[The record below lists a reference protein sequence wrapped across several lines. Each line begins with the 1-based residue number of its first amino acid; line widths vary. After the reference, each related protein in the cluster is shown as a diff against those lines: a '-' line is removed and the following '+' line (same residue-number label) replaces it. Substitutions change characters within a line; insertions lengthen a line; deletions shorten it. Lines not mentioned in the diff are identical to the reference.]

1 VRLVEI
7 AFAPLG
13 AGPGERAFL
22 VAEKFAFNQRI
33 GNGGAVDIDQ
43 LLVFA
48 AAGPMNG
55 AGQNFLAGAA
65 FPDDQHGDIRLGRP
79 PGAHQRFAKGLID
92 ADQFIKGAFDQR
104 GIHTRWGFFF
114 AARWSGWQFWGSGRH
129 GFGFLSCMFIRYT
142 NFALNVYKPYTP
154 VKQFFPGAGQRPRP
168 IVFFHWYG
176 ICCIQ
181 SKTIC
186 NKRRWLMAEIVTFSK
201 EGPTGVITVN
211 NPPVNAL
218 SQAVR
223 AGIKAGIEKGIADAD
238 ISAMVI
244 ICEGRTF
251 IAGADI
257 REFGRPPME
266 PHLPDVCQFIED
278 SPKPVIAAI
287 HGTALG
293 GGLEIPLSCH
303 FRIALPTAKV
313 GLPEVKLGLLPG
325 AGGTQRL
332 PRVAGA
338 RSALEMITSGAP
350 VAAARAKEMGILD
363 EIVEG
368 DLKAA
373 ALAYA
378 QKVVDQKLPIRRVS
392 QLKANVESPTLFED
406 FAKANAR
413 KFRGFLA
420 PLKCIEAVK
429 IATEL
434 PFPEGMKKEREIFIE
449 LHDSDQ
455 SKAQRHVFFAERE
468 VVRIPGLPD
477 DHPTREIRS
486 VGVLGAGTMGGG
498 IAMCFANAG
507 IPVKLLD
514 MKQEFLDRGLAVIK
528 KNYANTVAKGSLKQ
542 EVMDKRVSLIQ
553 PTLAYE
559 DLKDVD
565 LVIEAVFEDMA
576 IKKEVFTK
584 LDAVCKT
591 GAILASN
598 TSYLNIDEIASIT
611 KRPQDVMGMH
621 FFSPANVMRLLENVR
636 GAKTSPEVYATAM
649 KVGKKIGKVPVLVG
663 VCDGFVGNRML
674 AKRTRECG
682 FMLEEGALPWQID
695 RVIYNFGFPMG
706 PYAMGDMAGLD
717 IGWRNRK
724 AKFDSLSPREQK
736 NNILDKICEM
746 GRYGQKTGSGFYK
759 YDEKRNATPD
769 PMIEELIINHSKE
782 VGIARRTI
790 TDQEIIERAIYSMI
804 NEGAKILEEG
814 IAARPLDIDVVWLY
828 GYGFPVYLGG
838 PMFYADTIGLGKVYD
853 AVLKYRDLVGA
864 EYWTPAPLLEK
875 LAKEGKGFYS
885 K

>member
-1 VRLVEI
+1 M
-7 AFAPLG
+7 
-13 AGPGERAFL
+13 
-22 VAEKFAFNQRI
+22 AE
-33 GNGGAVDIDQ
+33 V
-43 LLVFA
+43 VT
-48 AAGPMNG
+48 
-55 AGQNFLAGAA
+55 
-65 FPDDQHGDIRLGRP
+65 
-79 PGAHQRFAKGLID
+79 FAKE
-92 ADQFIKGAFDQR
+92 
-104 GIHTRWGFFF
+104 
-114 AARWSGWQFWGSGRH
+114 GS
-129 GFGFLSCMFIRYT
+129 
-142 NFALNVYKPYTP
+142 V
-154 VKQFFPGAGQRPRP
+154 
-168 IVFFHWYG
+168 
-176 ICCIQ
+176 
-181 SKTIC
+181 
-186 NKRRWLMAEIVTFSK
+186 
-201 EGPTGVITVN
+201 GVITVN

-223 AGIKAGIEKGIADAD
+223 AGIKAGIAKGMAEADV
-238 ISAMVI
+238 SAMVI
-244 ICEGRTF
+244 ICDGRTF

-257 REFGRPPME
+257 REFGKPPME

-278 SPKPVIAAI
+278 CPKPVVAAI

-303 FRIALPTAKV
+303 FRIAVATAKV

-332 PRVAGA
+332 PRVAGVQA
-338 RSALEMITSGAP
+338 ALEMITSGTP
-350 VAAARAKEMGILD
+350 VAAAKAKAMGILD
-363 EIVEG
+363 EIVDG

-373 ALAYA
+373 ALAFA
-378 QKVVDQKLPIRRVS
+378 RKAVDEKLPLRRVS
-392 QLKANVESPTLFED
+392 RLAAKLDTPTVFED

-420 PLKCIEAVK
+420 PYKCIESVK
-429 IATEL
+429 NAAEL
-434 PFPEGMKKEREIFIE
+434 PFAEGMKKEREIFLE
-449 LHDSDQ
+449 LQASDQ

-477 DHPTREIRS
+477 DQPTRAITS

-514 MKQEFLDRGLAVIK
+514 VKQEFLDKGLAIIQ

-542 EVMDKRVSLIQ
+542 EVMDKRMSLIQ

-559 DLKDVD
+559 DLKDAD

-584 LDAVCKT
+584 LDAVCKP

-598 TSYLNIDEIASIT
+598 TSYLNVDDIAAIT
-611 KRPQDVMGMH
+611 RRPQDVMGMH

-649 KVGKKIGKVPVLVG
+649 KIGKTIGKVPVLVG

-706 PYAMGDMAGLD
+706 PYQMGDMAGLD

-724 AKFDSLSPREQK
+724 AKFSTLSDREKK
-736 NNILDKICEM
+736 NTILDKICEM
-746 GRYGQKTGSGFYK
+746 GHFGQKTGSGFYK

-769 PMIEELIINHSKE
+769 PMIEELIINHSKD
-782 VGIARRTI
+782 VGITRRTI
-790 TDQEIIERAIYSMI
+790 TDQEIVERAIYSMI

-853 AVLKYRDLVGA
+853 AILKYRDLVGA
-864 EYWTPAPLLEK
+864 EYWTPSPLLEK
-875 LAKEGKGFYS
+875 LAKAGKGFYS

>member
-1 VRLVEI
+1 
-7 AFAPLG
+7 
-13 AGPGERAFL
+13 
-22 VAEKFAFNQRI
+22 
-33 GNGGAVDIDQ
+33 
-43 LLVFA
+43 
-48 AAGPMNG
+48 
-55 AGQNFLAGAA
+55 
-65 FPDDQHGDIRLGRP
+65 
-79 PGAHQRFAKGLID
+79 
-92 ADQFIKGAFDQR
+92 
-104 GIHTRWGFFF
+104 
-114 AARWSGWQFWGSGRH
+114 
-129 GFGFLSCMFIRYT
+129 
-142 NFALNVYKPYTP
+142 
-154 VKQFFPGAGQRPRP
+154 
-168 IVFFHWYG
+168 
-176 ICCIQ
+176 
-181 SKTIC
+181 
-186 NKRRWLMAEIVTFSK
+186 MAEIVGFSK
-201 EGPTGVITVN
+201 EGNVGLIVVN

-223 AGIKAGIEKGIADAD
+223 AGIKAGIEKGLAEAD
-238 ISAMVI
+238 IAAMII
-244 ICEGRTF
+244 ICDGRTF

-257 REFGRPPME
+257 REFGKPPME
-266 PHLPDVCQFIED
+266 PFLPDVCQFIED

-303 FRIALPTAKV
+303 FRIAAATAKV

-332 PRVAGA
+332 PRVAGVQA
-338 RSALEMITSGAP
+338 ALEMITSGTP
-350 VAAARAKEMGILD
+350 VAAAKARAMGILD
-363 EIVEG
+363 DVIDG

-373 ALAYA
+373 ALAFA
-378 QKVVDQKLPIRRVS
+378 KKVIDEKLSIRRVS
-392 QLKANVESPTLFED
+392 RLTAKVDSPSIFED

-420 PLKCIEAVK
+420 PFKCIEAVK

-434 PFPEGMKKEREIFIE
+434 PFAEGMKRERAIFLE
-449 LHDSDQ
+449 LQASDQ
-455 SKAQRHVFFAERE
+455 SRAQRHVFFAERE

-477 DHPTREIRS
+477 DQPTREIKS
-486 VGVLGAGTMGGG
+486 AAVLGAGTMGGG
-498 IAMCFANAG
+498 IAMCFVNAG
-507 IPVKLLD
+507 IPVVLLD
-514 MKQEFLDRGLAVIK
+514 VKQEFIDKGMAVIK
-528 KNYANTVAKGSLKQ
+528 KNYANTVAKGKLKQ
-542 EVMDKRVSLIQ
+542 EVMDKRLSLIK
-553 PTLAYE
+553 PTLSYD
-559 DLKDVD
+559 DLKNVD
-565 LVIEAVFEDMA
+565 LVIEAVFEDMG

-584 LDAVCKT
+584 LDAVCKP

-598 TSYLNIDEIASIT
+598 TSYLNVDDIAAIT

-636 GAKTSPEVYATAM
+636 GKKTTPDVYATAM
-649 KVGKKIGKVPVLVG
+649 KLGKAIGKIPVLVG

-695 RVIYNFGFPMG
+695 KVIYNFGFPMG

-724 AKFDSLSPREQK
+724 AKFDSLTPREK
-736 NNILDKICEM
+736 ANTILDKICEM

-759 YDEKRNATPD
+759 YDEKRKATPD
-769 PMIEELIINHSKE
+769 PFIEELIINHSKE
-782 VGIARRTI
+782 AGITRRSI

-814 IAARPLDIDVVWLY
+814 IAARPLDIDVVWLN

-838 PMFYADTIGLGKVYD
+838 PMFYADTVGLKKVYD
-853 AVLKYRDLVGA
+853 AILKYKDLVGA

>member
-1 VRLVEI
+1 MVEI
-7 AFAPLG
+7 
-13 AGPGERAFL
+13 
-22 VAEKFAFNQRI
+22 VA
-33 GNGGAVDIDQ
+33 
-43 LLVFA
+43 
-48 AAGPMNG
+48 
-55 AGQNFLAGAA
+55 
-65 FPDDQHGDIRLGRP
+65 
-79 PGAHQRFAKGLID
+79 
-92 ADQFIKGAFDQR
+92 
-104 GIHTRWGFFF
+104 
-114 AARWSGWQFWGSGRH
+114 
-129 GFGFLSCMFIRYT
+129 
-142 NFALNVYKPYTP
+142 
-154 VKQFFPGAGQRPRP
+154 
-168 IVFFHWYG
+168 
-176 ICCIQ
+176 
-181 SKTIC
+181 
-186 NKRRWLMAEIVTFSK
+186 FSK
-201 EGPTGVITVN
+201 EGNVGLITVN

-218 SQAVR
+218 AQAVR
-223 AGIKAGIEKGIADAD
+223 AGIKSGIEKGIADKDVA
-238 ISAMVI
+238 AMII

-257 REFGRPPME
+257 REFGKPPME
-266 PHLPDVCQFIED
+266 PHLPDVCQFIEN

-303 FRIALPTAKV
+303 FRIAVPTAKV

-332 PRVAGA
+332 PRIAGVQT
-338 RSALEMITSGAP
+338 ALEMITSGTP
-350 VAAARAKEMGILD
+350 IPAAKAKAMGILD

-373 ALAYA
+373 ALAFA
-378 QKVVDQKLPIRRVS
+378 GKVVDEKRPLRKVS
-392 QLKANVESPTLFED
+392 QMTAKVETPTVFDD

-413 KFRGFLA
+413 KFRGFIA
-420 PLKCIEAVK
+420 PYKCIEAVK
-429 IATEL
+429 AATEL
-434 PFPEGMKKEREIFIE
+434 PFAEGMKKERAIFTE
-449 LHDSDQ
+449 LQASDQ

-477 DHPTREIRS
+477 DQPTREIKS
-486 VGVLGAGTMGGG
+486 VGILGAGTMGGG
-498 IAMCFANAG
+498 IAMSFVNAG
-507 IPVKLLD
+507 IPVVLLD
-514 MKQEFLDRGLAVIK
+514 VKQEFIDKGMAVIK

-542 EVMDKRVSLIQ
+542 EVMDKRMSLIK

-559 DLKDVD
+559 DLKNVD

-584 LDAVCKT
+584 LDAVCKP

-598 TSYLNIDEIASIT
+598 TSYLNIDEIAAMT

-636 GAKTSPEVYATAM
+636 GKLTSPEVYATAM
-649 KVGKKIGKVPVLVG
+649 KVGKTIAKVPVLVG

-695 RVIYNFGFPMG
+695 KVIYNFGFPMG
-706 PYAMGDMAGLD
+706 PYQMGDMAGLD
-717 IGWRNRK
+717 VGWRNRK
-724 AKFDSLSPREQK
+724 AKFASLTKREQK
-736 NNILDKICEM
+736 NTILDKICEM
-746 GRYGQKTGSGFYK
+746 GRFGQKTGSGFYK

-782 VGIARRTI
+782 VGITRRII
-790 TDQEIIERAIYSMI
+790 TDQEIIERAIYAMI

-838 PMFYADTIGLGKVYD
+838 PMFYADTVGVKKVYD
-853 AVLKYRDLVGA
+853 AILKYKDLVGA

-875 LAKEGKGFYS
+875 LAKAGKGFYS

>member
-1 VRLVEI
+1 
-7 AFAPLG
+7 
-13 AGPGERAFL
+13 
-22 VAEKFAFNQRI
+22 
-33 GNGGAVDIDQ
+33 
-43 LLVFA
+43 
-48 AAGPMNG
+48 
-55 AGQNFLAGAA
+55 
-65 FPDDQHGDIRLGRP
+65 
-79 PGAHQRFAKGLID
+79 
-92 ADQFIKGAFDQR
+92 
-104 GIHTRWGFFF
+104 
-114 AARWSGWQFWGSGRH
+114 
-129 GFGFLSCMFIRYT
+129 
-142 NFALNVYKPYTP
+142 
-154 VKQFFPGAGQRPRP
+154 
-168 IVFFHWYG
+168 
-176 ICCIQ
+176 
-181 SKTIC
+181 
-186 NKRRWLMAEIVTFSK
+186 MAEIVGFSK
-201 EGPTGVITVN
+201 EGNVGIISVN

-223 AGIKAGIEKGIADAD
+223 SGIKQSIQKGIADPDVAVM
-238 ISAMVI
+238 II

-257 REFGRPPME
+257 REFGKPPME

-278 SPKPVIAAI
+278 SPKPVVAAI

-303 FRIALPTAKV
+303 FRIALSSAKV
-313 GLPEVKLGLLPG
+313 GLPEVKLGILPG

-332 PRVAGA
+332 PRVAGVQA
-338 RSALEMITSGAP
+338 ALEMITSGTP
-350 VAAARAKEMGILD
+350 VAAAKAKAMGILD
-363 EIVEG
+363 EVVEG

-373 ALAYA
+373 ALSFAK
-378 QKVVDQKLPIRRVS
+378 KVVDEKRPIRKVS
-392 QLKANVESPTLFED
+392 ALSAKVDSPTVFDD

-420 PLKCIEAVK
+420 PYKCIEAVK
-429 IATEL
+429 IATEF
-434 PFPEGMKKEREIFIE
+434 PFAQGMKKEREIFVE
-449 LHDSDQ
+449 LQASNQ

-477 DHPTREIRS
+477 DQPTREIKS
-486 VGVLGAGTMGGG
+486 VGILGAGTMGGG

-514 MKQEFLDRGLAVIK
+514 VKQEFIDKGMAVIK
-528 KNYANTVAKGSLKQ
+528 KNYANTVAKGKLKQ
-542 EVMDKRVSLIQ
+542 EVMDKRMALIQ

-584 LDAVCKT
+584 LDAVCKP

-598 TSYLNIDEIASIT
+598 TSYLNVDDIAAIT

-636 GAKTSPEVYATAM
+636 GAKTLPEVYATAM
-649 KVGKKIGKVPVLVG
+649 KVGKTIGKVPVLVG

-682 FMLEEGALPWQID
+682 FLLEEGALPWQID
-695 RVIYNFGFPMG
+695 KVIYDFGFPMG

-717 IGWRNRK
+717 VGWRNRK
-724 AKFDSLSPREQK
+724 AKFASLTIREQK
-736 NNILDKICEM
+736 NTILDKICEM
-746 GRYGQKTGSGFYK
+746 GRFGQKTGAGFYK

-769 PMIEELIINHSKE
+769 PMIEELILKHSQE
-782 VGIARRTI
+782 VGIARREI
-790 TDQEIIERAIYSMI
+790 TPQEIIERAIYAMI

-814 IAARPLDIDVVWLY
+814 IAARPLDIDVVWLN
-828 GYGFPVYLGG
+828 GYGFPIYLGG
-838 PMFYADTIGLGKVYD
+838 PMFYADTIGVKKVYD
-853 AVLKYRDLVGA
+853 AILKYKDLVGA
-864 EYWTPAPLLEK
+864 EYWTPSPLLEK

>member
-1 VRLVEI
+1 M
-7 AFAPLG
+7 
-13 AGPGERAFL
+13 
-22 VAEKFAFNQRI
+22 AE
-33 GNGGAVDIDQ
+33 V
-43 LLVFA
+43 VT
-48 AAGPMNG
+48 
-55 AGQNFLAGAA
+55 
-65 FPDDQHGDIRLGRP
+65 
-79 PGAHQRFAKGLID
+79 FAKE
-92 ADQFIKGAFDQR
+92 
-104 GIHTRWGFFF
+104 
-114 AARWSGWQFWGSGRH
+114 GS
-129 GFGFLSCMFIRYT
+129 
-142 NFALNVYKPYTP
+142 V
-154 VKQFFPGAGQRPRP
+154 
-168 IVFFHWYG
+168 
-176 ICCIQ
+176 
-181 SKTIC
+181 
-186 NKRRWLMAEIVTFSK
+186 
-201 EGPTGVITVN
+201 GVITVN

-223 AGIKAGIEKGIADAD
+223 AGIKAGIAKGMAEADV
-238 ISAMVI
+238 SAMVI
-244 ICEGRTF
+244 ICDGRTF

-257 REFGRPPME
+257 REFGKPPME

-278 SPKPVIAAI
+278 CPKPVVAAI

-303 FRIALPTAKV
+303 FRIAVATAKV

-332 PRVAGA
+332 PRVAGVQA
-338 RSALEMITSGAP
+338 ALEMITSGTP
-350 VAAARAKEMGILD
+350 VAAAKAKAMGILD
-363 EIVEG
+363 EIVDG

-373 ALAYA
+373 ALAFA
-378 QKVVDQKLPIRRVS
+378 RKAVDEKLPLRRVS
-392 QLKANVESPTLFED
+392 RLAAKLDTPTVFED

-420 PLKCIEAVK
+420 PYKCIESVK
-429 IATEL
+429 NAAEL
-434 PFPEGMKKEREIFIE
+434 PFAEGMKKEREIFLE
-449 LHDSDQ
+449 LQASDQ

-477 DHPTREIRS
+477 DQPTRAITS

-514 MKQEFLDRGLAVIK
+514 VKQDFLDKGLAIIQ

-542 EVMDKRVSLIQ
+542 EVMDKRMSLIQ

-584 LDAVCKT
+584 LDAVCKP

-598 TSYLNIDEIASIT
+598 TSYLNVDDIAAIT
-611 KRPQDVMGMH
+611 RRPQDVMGMH

-636 GAKTSPEVYATAM
+636 GARTSPEVYATAM
-649 KVGKKIGKVPVLVG
+649 KIGKTIGKVPVLVG

-706 PYAMGDMAGLD
+706 PYQMGDMAGLD

-724 AKFDSLSPREQK
+724 AKFQTLTEREKK
-736 NNILDKICEM
+736 NTILDKICEM
-746 GRYGQKTGSGFYK
+746 GHFGQKTGSGFYK

-769 PMIEELIINHSKE
+769 PMIEELIINHSKD
-782 VGIARRTI
+782 VGITRRTI
-790 TDQEIIERAIYSMI
+790 TDQEIVERAIYSMI

-853 AVLKYRDLVGA
+853 AILKYRDLVGA
-864 EYWTPAPLLEK
+864 EYWTPSPLLEK
-875 LAKEGKGFYS
+875 LAKAGKGFYS

>member
-1 VRLVEI
+1 M
-7 AFAPLG
+7 
-13 AGPGERAFL
+13 
-22 VAEKFAFNQRI
+22 AE
-33 GNGGAVDIDQ
+33 V
-43 LLVFA
+43 VT
-48 AAGPMNG
+48 
-55 AGQNFLAGAA
+55 
-65 FPDDQHGDIRLGRP
+65 
-79 PGAHQRFAKGLID
+79 FAKE
-92 ADQFIKGAFDQR
+92 
-104 GIHTRWGFFF
+104 
-114 AARWSGWQFWGSGRH
+114 GS
-129 GFGFLSCMFIRYT
+129 
-142 NFALNVYKPYTP
+142 V
-154 VKQFFPGAGQRPRP
+154 
-168 IVFFHWYG
+168 
-176 ICCIQ
+176 
-181 SKTIC
+181 
-186 NKRRWLMAEIVTFSK
+186 
-201 EGPTGVITVN
+201 GVITVN

-223 AGIKAGIEKGIADAD
+223 AGIKAGIAKGMAEADV
-238 ISAMVI
+238 SAMVI
-244 ICEGRTF
+244 ICDGRTF

-257 REFGRPPME
+257 REFGKPPME

-278 SPKPVIAAI
+278 CPKPVVAAI

-303 FRIALPTAKV
+303 FRIAVATAKV

-332 PRVAGA
+332 PRVAGVQA
-338 RSALEMITSGAP
+338 ALEMITSGTP
-350 VAAARAKEMGILD
+350 VAAAKAKAMGILD
-363 EIVEG
+363 EIVDG

-373 ALAYA
+373 ALAFA
-378 QKVVDQKLPIRRVS
+378 RKAVDEKLPLRRVS
-392 QLKANVESPTLFED
+392 RLAAKLDTPTVFED

-420 PLKCIEAVK
+420 PYKCIESVK
-429 IATEL
+429 NAAEL
-434 PFPEGMKKEREIFIE
+434 PFAEGMKKEREIFLE
-449 LHDSDQ
+449 LQASDQ

-477 DHPTREIRS
+477 DQPTRAITS

-514 MKQEFLDRGLAVIK
+514 VKQDFLDKGLAIIQ

-542 EVMDKRVSLIQ
+542 EVMDKRMSLIQ

-584 LDAVCKT
+584 LDAVCKP

-598 TSYLNIDEIASIT
+598 TSYLNIDDIAAIT
-611 KRPQDVMGMH
+611 RRPQDVMGMH

-636 GAKTSPEVYATAM
+636 GARTSPDVYATAM
-649 KVGKKIGKVPVLVG
+649 KIGKTIGKVPVLVG

-695 RVIYNFGFPMG
+695 KVIYNFGFPMG
-706 PYAMGDMAGLD
+706 PYQMGDMAGLD

-724 AKFDSLSPREQK
+724 AKFSTLSDREKK
-736 NNILDKICEM
+736 NTILDKICEM
-746 GRYGQKTGSGFYK
+746 GHFGQKTGSGFYK

-769 PMIEELIINHSKE
+769 PMIEELIINHSKD
-782 VGIARRTI
+782 VGITRRTI
-790 TDQEIIERAIYSMI
+790 TDQEIVERAIYSMI

-853 AVLKYRDLVGA
+853 AILKYRDLVGA
-864 EYWTPAPLLEK
+864 EYWTPSPLLEK
-875 LAKEGKGFYS
+875 LAKAGKGFYS

>member
-1 VRLVEI
+1 MAEVVT
-7 AFAPLG
+7 FAK
-13 AGPGERAFL
+13 E
-22 VAEKFAFNQRI
+22 
-33 GNGGAVDIDQ
+33 GAV
-43 LLVFA
+43 
-48 AAGPMNG
+48 
-55 AGQNFLAGAA
+55 
-65 FPDDQHGDIRLGRP
+65 
-79 PGAHQRFAKGLID
+79 
-92 ADQFIKGAFDQR
+92 
-104 GIHTRWGFFF
+104 GI
-114 AARWSGWQFWGSGRH
+114 
-129 GFGFLSCMFIRYT
+129 
-142 NFALNVYKPYTP
+142 
-154 VKQFFPGAGQRPRP
+154 
-168 IVFFHWYG
+168 
-176 ICCIQ
+176 
-181 SKTIC
+181 
-186 NKRRWLMAEIVTFSK
+186 
-201 EGPTGVITVN
+201 ITVN

-223 AGIKAGIEKGIADAD
+223 AGIKAGIAKGIADAD
-238 ISAMVI
+238 VSAMVI
-244 ICEGRTF
+244 ICDGRTF

-257 REFGRPPME
+257 REFGKPPME

-278 SPKPVIAAI
+278 CPKPVVAAI

-303 FRIALPTAKV
+303 FRIAVATAKV

-332 PRVAGA
+332 PRVAGVQA
-338 RSALEMITSGAP
+338 ALEMITSGTP
-350 VAAARAKEMGILD
+350 VAAAKAKAMGILD
-363 EIVEG
+363 EIVDG

-373 ALAYA
+373 ALAFA
-378 QKVVDQKLPIRRVS
+378 RKAVDEKLPLRRVS
-392 QLKANVESPTLFED
+392 RLAAKLDTPTVFED

-420 PLKCIEAVK
+420 PYKCIESVK
-429 IATEL
+429 NAAEL
-434 PFPEGMKKEREIFIE
+434 PFAEGMKKEREIFLE
-449 LHDSDQ
+449 LQASDQ

-477 DHPTREIRS
+477 DQPTRKITS

-514 MKQEFLDRGLAVIK
+514 VKQEFLDKGLAIIQ

-542 EVMDKRVSLIQ
+542 EVMDKRMSLIQ

-559 DLKDVD
+559 DLKDAD

-584 LDAVCKT
+584 LDAVCKP

-598 TSYLNIDEIASIT
+598 TSYLNVDDIAAIT
-611 KRPQDVMGMH
+611 RRPQDVMGMH

-636 GAKTSPEVYATAM
+636 GARTSPDVYATAM
-649 KVGKKIGKVPVLVG
+649 KIGKTIGKVPVLVG

-695 RVIYNFGFPMG
+695 KVIYNFGFPMG
-706 PYAMGDMAGLD
+706 PYRMGDMAGLD

-724 AKFDSLSPREQK
+724 AKFSTLSDREKK
-736 NNILDKICEM
+736 NTILDKICEM
-746 GRYGQKTGSGFYK
+746 GHFGQKTGSGFYK

-769 PMIEELIINHSKE
+769 PMIEELIINHSKD

-790 TDQEIIERAIYSMI
+790 TDQEIVERAIYSMI

-853 AVLKYRDLVGA
+853 AILKYRDLVGA
-864 EYWTPAPLLEK
+864 EYWTPSPLLEK
-875 LAKEGKGFYS
+875 LAKAGKGFYS

>member
-1 VRLVEI
+1 
-7 AFAPLG
+7 
-13 AGPGERAFL
+13 
-22 VAEKFAFNQRI
+22 
-33 GNGGAVDIDQ
+33 
-43 LLVFA
+43 
-48 AAGPMNG
+48 
-55 AGQNFLAGAA
+55 
-65 FPDDQHGDIRLGRP
+65 
-79 PGAHQRFAKGLID
+79 
-92 ADQFIKGAFDQR
+92 
-104 GIHTRWGFFF
+104 
-114 AARWSGWQFWGSGRH
+114 
-129 GFGFLSCMFIRYT
+129 
-142 NFALNVYKPYTP
+142 
-154 VKQFFPGAGQRPRP
+154 
-168 IVFFHWYG
+168 
-176 ICCIQ
+176 
-181 SKTIC
+181 
-186 NKRRWLMAEIVTFSK
+186 MAETVVFSK
-201 EGPTGVITVN
+201 EGNIGIISVN

-223 AGIKAGIEKGIADAD
+223 AGIKSGIEKGIADQEIAV
-238 ISAMVI
+238 MFI

-257 REFGRPPME
+257 REFGKPPME
-266 PHLPDVCQFIED
+266 PFLPDVCQFIED
-278 SPKPVIAAI
+278 SPKPVVAAI

-303 FRIALPTAKV
+303 FRIAVATAKV

-332 PRVAGA
+332 PRVAGVQA
-338 RSALEMITSGAP
+338 ALEMITSGTP
-350 VAAARAKEMGILD
+350 VNAAKAKAMGILD
-363 EIVEG
+363 EVVEG

-373 ALAYA
+373 AIAFA
-378 QKVVDQKLPIRRVS
+378 KKVVAEKLPIRRVS
-392 QLKANVESPTLFED
+392 KLQAKLETPTVFED
-406 FAKANAR
+406 FAKSISR
-413 KFRGFLA
+413 KSRGFLA
-420 PLKCIEAVK
+420 PFKCIESVK
-429 IATEL
+429 NATEV
-434 PFPEGMKKEREIFIE
+434 PFAEGMKRERAIFLE
-449 LHDSDQ
+449 LQASDQ

-477 DHPTREIRS
+477 DQPTREIKS
-486 VGVLGAGTMGGG
+486 VGILGAGTMGGG

-507 IPVKLLD
+507 IPVVLLD
-514 MKQEFLDRGLAVIK
+514 VKQEFIDKGLAVIK

-542 EVMDKRVSLIQ
+542 EVMDRRLSLIK

-584 LDAVCKT
+584 LDAVCKP

-598 TSYLNIDEIASIT
+598 TSYLNIDAIAEIT

-636 GAKTSPEVYATAM
+636 GAKTSPDVYATAM
-649 KVGKKIGKVPVLVG
+649 KVGKTIGKVPVLVG

-695 RVIYNFGFPMG
+695 KVIYNFGFPMG

-717 IGWRNRK
+717 VGWRNRK
-724 AKFDSLSPREQK
+724 AKFDSLTPREQK
-736 NNILDKICEM
+736 NTILDQICEQ
-746 GRYGQKTGSGFYK
+746 GRFGQKTGSGFYK

-769 PMIEELIINHSKE
+769 PLIEELIIKHSQE
-782 VGIARRTI
+782 AGITRRAI
-790 TDQEIIERAIYSMI
+790 SDQEIIERAIYAMI

-838 PMFYADTIGLGKVYD
+838 PMFYADTVGVRKVYD
-853 AVLKYRDLVGA
+853 AILKYKDLVGA
-864 EYWTPAPLLEK
+864 EYWTPSPLLEK
-875 LAKEGKGFYS
+875 LAKEGKGFY

>member
-1 VRLVEI
+1 
-7 AFAPLG
+7 
-13 AGPGERAFL
+13 
-22 VAEKFAFNQRI
+22 
-33 GNGGAVDIDQ
+33 
-43 LLVFA
+43 
-48 AAGPMNG
+48 
-55 AGQNFLAGAA
+55 
-65 FPDDQHGDIRLGRP
+65 
-79 PGAHQRFAKGLID
+79 
-92 ADQFIKGAFDQR
+92 
-104 GIHTRWGFFF
+104 
-114 AARWSGWQFWGSGRH
+114 
-129 GFGFLSCMFIRYT
+129 
-142 NFALNVYKPYTP
+142 
-154 VKQFFPGAGQRPRP
+154 
-168 IVFFHWYG
+168 
-176 ICCIQ
+176 
-181 SKTIC
+181 
-186 NKRRWLMAEIVTFSK
+186 MAEIVTFSK
-201 EGPTGVITVN
+201 EGNIGLITVN

-218 SQAVR
+218 AQAVR
-223 AGIKAGIEKGIADAD
+223 AGIKSGIEKGIADQD
-238 ISAMVI
+238 VQAMII

-257 REFGRPPME
+257 REFGKPPME
-266 PHLPDVCQFIED
+266 PHLPDVCQFIEN
-278 SPKPVIAAI
+278 SSKPVIAAI

-303 FRIALPTAKV
+303 FRIAVATAKV

-332 PRVAGA
+332 PRVAGVQA
-338 RSALEMITSGAP
+338 TLEMITSGTP
-350 VAAARAKEMGILD
+350 VAAAKAKTMGILD

-373 ALAYA
+373 ALAFA
-378 QKVVDQKLPIRRVS
+378 RKVVAEKRPLRKVS
-392 QLKANVESPTLFED
+392 SLAAKVDTPTIFDD

-413 KFRGFLA
+413 KFRGFIA
-420 PLKCIEAVK
+420 PYQCIEAVK
-429 IATEL
+429 AATEL
-434 PFPEGMKKEREIFIE
+434 PFAEGMKKERSIFTE
-449 LHDSDQ
+449 LQASDQ

-477 DHPTREIRS
+477 DQPTRDIKS
-486 VGVLGAGTMGGG
+486 VGILGAGTMGGG

-507 IPVKLLD
+507 IPVVLLD
-514 MKQEFLDRGLAVIK
+514 VKQEFIDKGLAVIK

-542 EVMDKRVSLIQ
+542 EVMDKRMSLIK

-559 DLKDVD
+559 DLKNVD

-584 LDAVCKT
+584 LDAVCKP

-598 TSYLNIDEIASIT
+598 TSYLNIDDIAAMT

-621 FFSPANVMRLLENVR
+621 FFSPANVMRLLENVK

-649 KVGKKIGKVPVLVG
+649 KVGKTIGKVPVLVG

-695 RVIYNFGFPMG
+695 KVIYNFGFPMG
-706 PYAMGDMAGLD
+706 PYQMGDMAGLD
-717 IGWRNRK
+717 VGWRNRK
-724 AKFDSLSPREQK
+724 AKFNSLTVREQK
-736 NNILDKICEM
+736 NTILDKICEM
-746 GRYGQKTGSGFYK
+746 GRFGQKTGSGFYK

-782 VGIARRTI
+782 VGITRRII
-790 TDQEIIERAIYSMI
+790 TDQEIVERAIYAMI

-838 PMFYADTIGLGKVYD
+838 PMFYADTVGVKKVYD
-853 AVLKYRDLVGA
+853 AILKYKDLVGA
-864 EYWTPAPLLEK
+864 EYWTPSPLIEK

>member
-1 VRLVEI
+1 
-7 AFAPLG
+7 
-13 AGPGERAFL
+13 
-22 VAEKFAFNQRI
+22 
-33 GNGGAVDIDQ
+33 
-43 LLVFA
+43 
-48 AAGPMNG
+48 
-55 AGQNFLAGAA
+55 
-65 FPDDQHGDIRLGRP
+65 
-79 PGAHQRFAKGLID
+79 
-92 ADQFIKGAFDQR
+92 
-104 GIHTRWGFFF
+104 
-114 AARWSGWQFWGSGRH
+114 
-129 GFGFLSCMFIRYT
+129 
-142 NFALNVYKPYTP
+142 
-154 VKQFFPGAGQRPRP
+154 
-168 IVFFHWYG
+168 
-176 ICCIQ
+176 
-181 SKTIC
+181 
-186 NKRRWLMAEIVTFSK
+186 MAEIVAFSK
-201 EGPTGVITVN
+201 EGNIGLITVN

-223 AGIKAGIEKGIADAD
+223 DGIKASIEKGIADKDVA
-238 ISAMVI
+238 AMII
-244 ICEGRTF
+244 ICDGRTF

-257 REFGRPPME
+257 REFGKPPME
-266 PHLPDVCQFIED
+266 PHLPDVCHFIED

-303 FRIALPTAKV
+303 FRIALSSAKV

-332 PRVAGA
+332 PRVAGVQA
-338 RSALEMITSGAP
+338 ALEMITSGTP
-350 VAAARAKEMGILD
+350 VAAAKAKAMGILD
-363 EIVEG
+363 EIVDG

-373 ALAYA
+373 ALLFAK
-378 QKVVDQKLPIRRVS
+378 KVVDEKRAIRKVS
-392 QLKANVESPTLFED
+392 SLEAKADSPTVFDD
-406 FAKANAR
+406 FAKSISR
-413 KFRGFLA
+413 KSRGFIA
-420 PLKCIEAVK
+420 PFKCIEAVK
-429 IATEL
+429 AATEL
-434 PFPEGMKKEREIFIE
+434 PFPEGMKRERAIFTE
-449 LHDSDQ
+449 LQASDQ

-477 DHPTREIRS
+477 DQPTREIKS
-486 VGVLGAGTMGGG
+486 VGILGAGTMGGG

-507 IPVKLLD
+507 IPVMLLD
-514 MKQEFLDRGLAVIK
+514 VKQEFIDKGMVVIK

-542 EVMDKRVSLIQ
+542 EVMDKRLSLIQ

-559 DLKDVD
+559 DLKNVD

-584 LDAVCKT
+584 LDAVCKP

-598 TSYLNIDEIASIT
+598 TSYLNVDDIAAIT

-636 GAKTSPEVYATAM
+636 GAKTSPDVYATAM
-649 KVGKKIGKVPVLVG
+649 KVGKTIGKVPVLVG

-695 RVIYNFGFPMG
+695 KVIYNFGFPMG

-717 IGWRNRK
+717 VGWRNRK
-724 AKFDSLSPREQK
+724 AKYDSLTPREK
-736 NNILDKICEM
+736 ANTILDKICEM
-746 GRYGQKTGSGFYK
+746 GRFGQKTGSGFYK

-769 PMIEELIINHSKE
+769 PMIEELIIKHSQDA
-782 VGIARRTI
+782 GIKRRVI
-790 TDQEIIERAIYSMI
+790 TDQEIIERAIYAMI

-828 GYGFPVYLGG
+828 GYGFPIYLGG
-838 PMFYADTIGLGKVYD
+838 PMFYADTVGVKKVYD
-853 AVLKYRDLVGA
+853 AILKYKDMVGA
-864 EYWTPAPLLEK
+864 EYWTPSPLLEK

>member
-1 VRLVEI
+1 
-7 AFAPLG
+7 
-13 AGPGERAFL
+13 
-22 VAEKFAFNQRI
+22 
-33 GNGGAVDIDQ
+33 
-43 LLVFA
+43 
-48 AAGPMNG
+48 
-55 AGQNFLAGAA
+55 
-65 FPDDQHGDIRLGRP
+65 
-79 PGAHQRFAKGLID
+79 
-92 ADQFIKGAFDQR
+92 
-104 GIHTRWGFFF
+104 
-114 AARWSGWQFWGSGRH
+114 
-129 GFGFLSCMFIRYT
+129 
-142 NFALNVYKPYTP
+142 
-154 VKQFFPGAGQRPRP
+154 
-168 IVFFHWYG
+168 
-176 ICCIQ
+176 
-181 SKTIC
+181 
-186 NKRRWLMAEIVTFSK
+186 MAEIVTFSK
-201 EGPTGVITVN
+201 EGNVGLITVN

-218 SQAVR
+218 AQAVR
-223 AGIKAGIEKGIADAD
+223 AGIKSGIEKGIADKDVA
-238 ISAMVI
+238 AMII

-257 REFGRPPME
+257 REFGKPPME
-266 PHLPDVCQFIED
+266 PHLPDVCQFIEN

-303 FRIALPTAKV
+303 FRIAVPTAKV

-332 PRVAGA
+332 PRIAGVQT
-338 RSALEMITSGAP
+338 ALEMITSGTP
-350 VAAARAKEMGILD
+350 IPAAKAKAMGILD

-373 ALAYA
+373 ALAFA
-378 QKVVDQKLPIRRVS
+378 GKVVDEKRPLRKVS
-392 QLKANVESPTLFED
+392 QMTAKVETPTVFDD

-413 KFRGFLA
+413 KFRGFIA
-420 PLKCIEAVK
+420 PYKCIEAVK
-429 IATEL
+429 AATEL
-434 PFPEGMKKEREIFIE
+434 PFAEGMKKERAIFTE
-449 LHDSDQ
+449 LQASDQ

-477 DHPTREIRS
+477 DQPTRDIKS
-486 VGVLGAGTMGGG
+486 VGILGAGTMGGG
-498 IAMCFANAG
+498 IAMSFVNAG
-507 IPVKLLD
+507 IPVVLLD
-514 MKQEFLDRGLAVIK
+514 VKQEFIDKGMAVIK

-542 EVMDKRVSLIQ
+542 EVMDKRMSLIK

-559 DLKDVD
+559 DLKNVD

-584 LDAVCKT
+584 LDAVCKP

-598 TSYLNIDEIASIT
+598 TSYLNIDEIAAMT

-636 GAKTSPEVYATAM
+636 GKLTSPEVYATAM
-649 KVGKKIGKVPVLVG
+649 KVGKTIAKVPVLVG

-695 RVIYNFGFPMG
+695 KVIYNFGFPMG
-706 PYAMGDMAGLD
+706 PYQMGDMAGLD
-717 IGWRNRK
+717 VGWRNRK
-724 AKFDSLSPREQK
+724 AKFASLTKREQK
-736 NNILDKICEM
+736 NTILDKICEM
-746 GRYGQKTGSGFYK
+746 GRFGQKTGSGFYK

-782 VGIARRTI
+782 VGITRRII
-790 TDQEIIERAIYSMI
+790 TDQEIIERAIYAMI

-838 PMFYADTIGLGKVYD
+838 PMFYADTVGVKKVYD
-853 AVLKYRDLVGA
+853 AILKYKDLVGA

-875 LAKEGKGFYS
+875 LAKAGKGFYS